1 MMIFWQMGRHGVS
14 LVIYIKVE
22 ILKGIIFLVV
32 AGESAKSTKI
42 FPLPNFL
49 LYGNGS
55 CRQSGKI
62 NEQIAS

>member
-1 MMIFWQMGRHGVS
+1 MVIFWQMGRHEVS

-22 ILKGIIFLVV
+22 ILKGIFLVV

-49 LYGNGS
+49 LYGNES